1 MFAINRAATTVARRA
16 PRAWA
21 AATPQMRW
29 FADEA
34 EEPVERDQLHYD
46 VVCVGGGPAGLS
58 AAIRIKQ
65 LALEREQELSVC
77 VVEKGG
83 ELGAHILSGNVF
95 ETRGLDELFPD
106 WREMG
111 EEGPPIET
119 EVGAW
124 DGVLVGRATR
134 CAEHAGTAAAAGPA
148 LCHPPC
154 WAMGPPVG
162 GARSAVKERHVGVLP
177 TQHDHAD
184 PPPRHLSLTT
194 PPPSATP
201 SNLCR

>member
-119 EVGAW
+119 EV
-124 DGVLVGRATR
+124 
-134 CAEHAGTAAAAGPA
+134 
-148 LCHPPC
+148 
-154 WAMGPPVG
+154 
-162 GARSAVKERHVGVLP
+162 KEDAFLFLSETQSLQIPNFVLP
-177 TQHDHAD
+177 PQLHNGE
-184 PPPRHLSLTT
+184 R
-194 PPPSATP
+194 
-201 SNLCR
+201 

>member
-29 FADEA
+29 FSDEV

-119 EVGAW
+119 EVGVW
-124 DGVLVGRATR
+124 DGAVVVRPG
-134 CAEHAGTAAAAGPA
+134 GPA
-148 LCHPPC
+148 TQPGVQCTPGPPPRPLRSAIC
-154 WAMGPPVG
+154 WAAQPPNTGRPVG
-162 GARSAVKERHVGVLP
+162 GEGS
-177 TQHDHAD
+177 
-184 PPPRHLSLTT
+184 PRGRLVD
-194 PPPSATP
+194 
-201 SNLCR
+201 